1 MHLDAAAEWHP
12 TRNSGLE
19 LTDLRPASNKKVWW
33 QCSEGHQWQVSP
45 PDTIRCIFRSFAEK
59 RVPATF
65 PQIISLRG
73 VEERK
78 GHG

>member
-19 LTDLRPASNKKVWW
+19 PTDLRPASNKKVWW

-45 PDTIRCIFRSFAEK
+45 SNRQRGERCPECAEIQRSLTRLPELVGTRIGKF
-59 RVPATF
+59 V
-65 PQIISLRG
+65 
-73 VEERK
+73 V
-78 GHG
+78 